1 LVELISDLLT
11 LTLQFMPNHCMP
23 FGNLPNIA
31 AEGFS
36 YDTKVSLDLFHFF
49 IAHWSQCI
57 GESYWKRNGKFSHP
71 IENGSILDER

>member
-1 LVELISDLLT
+1 V
-11 LTLQFMPNHCMP
+11 
-23 FGNLPNIA
+23 
-31 AEGFS
+31 EGFS